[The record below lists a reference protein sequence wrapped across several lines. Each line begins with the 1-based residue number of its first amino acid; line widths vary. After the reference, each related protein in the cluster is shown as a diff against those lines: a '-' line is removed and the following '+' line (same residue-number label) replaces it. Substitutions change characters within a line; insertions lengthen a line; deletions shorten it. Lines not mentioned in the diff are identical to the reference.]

1 MFPLVRTHR
10 LQNTWEVLEL
20 CLVLGVVGSLPLV
33 VEDSP
38 LVVVVGNLLLVVEGH
53 LLEDNSLPLVAEG
66 SLPHLE
72 DNSLPLV
79 ANSFLRYPL
88 PQDNLLQSL
97 RSPHLHL

>member
-33 VEDSP
+33 VEGSLP
-38 LVVVVGNLLLVVEGH
+38 LVVVGH